1 MQDKKIFVSLA
12 AALAL
17 TAGFTSCSSDEE
29 LGQADNGGR
38 TPIRLTSSV
47 ATRAIS
53 QNLQD
58 AQIAAGVRVGVFAQS
73 NAAAIENGDNNA
85 LTADGSGNFTG
96 QTMYFPEE
104 GGVSIYAYAPY
115 NSAWAGQLNSD
126 QTFTV
131 ATDQS
136 TDEGYLASDLL
147 LGTPSAGNPVASTGE
162 VIQLDFKHKLTKLNL
177 DVNLGQSGVDLKGAT
192 VSVAGVLTSATVNVA
207 TGEVGSAQGSAS
219 DITAARFAS
228 DATIFTASAIFVPQ
242 TVLNGNTFVVV
253 ETAGGTSYKAALGQD
268 VTFEGG
274 KKYTYTVQFTG
285 GGDEPV
291 GIELKLGSVVDVWE
305 DGTGDLGGDAEE
317 TVTYGVGDY
326 MLSDG
331 TFVKSGET
339 DVVDPSNIV
348 AVVFSKS
355 VATADAQD
363 GYNAYAMALRRVK
376 GKLGFEDR
384 VCPNVSDFEEL
395 LADLDGRAKT
405 AELMASEA
413 YANLGADAKAGTI
426 LDQVAN
432 YSATYAVS
440 STVSSDWF
448 LPSIGQLIQVLNNIG
463 EAGITSATEVNEGN
477 RNSPWWTT
485 TDRSAI
491 EKLDACITA
500 AGVSSQLPIG
510 NINIASSSEA
520 NTSLFGIVLKAKDG
534 GDGTQ
539 VFDSWSFGRS
549 LSKVNTDCSIFPCV
563 AVKLPVAE

>member
-1 MQDKKIFVSLA
+1 M
-12 AALAL
+12 
-17 TAGFTSCSSDEE
+17 
-29 LGQADNGGR
+29 
-38 TPIRLTSSV
+38 
-47 ATRAIS
+47 
-53 QNLQD
+53 
-58 AQIAAGVRVGVFAQS
+58 
-73 NAAAIENGDNNA
+73 
-85 LTADGSGNFTG
+85 
-96 QTMYFPEE
+96 
-104 GGVSIYAYAPY
+104 
-115 NSAWAGQLNSD
+115 
-126 QTFTV
+126 
-131 ATDQS
+131 
-136 TDEGYLASDLL
+136 
-147 LGTPSAGNPVASTGE
+147 
-162 VIQLDFKHKLTKLNL
+162 
-177 DVNLGQSGVDLKGAT
+177 
-192 VSVAGVLTSATVNVA
+192 
-207 TGEVGSAQGSAS
+207 
-219 DITAARFAS
+219 
-228 DATIFTASAIFVPQ
+228 
-242 TVLNGNTFVVV
+242 
-253 ETAGGTSYKAALGQD
+253 
-268 VTFEGG
+268 
-274 KKYTYTVQFTG
+274 
-285 GGDEPV
+285 
-291 GIELKLGSVVDVWE
+291 
-305 DGTGDLGGDAEE
+305 
-317 TVTYGVGDY
+317 
-326 MLSDG
+326 
-331 TFVKSGET
+331 
-339 DVVDPSNIV
+339 

-477 RNSPWWTT
+477 WNSPWWTT